1 MLITQQQLEPLIP
14 AVIKWAESESSN
26 ALKLGVP
33 LNEIET
39 DFARK
44 IGIQFPEK
52 VRLLKLAVMP
62 KPSHPELL
70 KIAAEK
76 GLDWSQLQG
85 LTLGYAIFIQ
95 ENFWRNTRLVV
106 HELAHTFQYE
116 RHGGLS
122 LLRQFVLE
130 YFIDG
135 YLNSSLER
143 EAVSVEEKFFGP
155 R

>member
-1 MLITQQQLEPLIP
+1 MQITQQQLASLIP
-14 AVIKWAESESSN
+14 VVIEWAENESAKVLS
-26 ALKLGVP
+26 LGVP

-39 DFARK
+39 DYAKK

-52 VRLLKLAVMP
+52 VRLLKTAAIP
-62 KPSHPELL
+62 NPPHPELL

-76 GLDWSQLQG
+76 GLDWAQLG
-85 LTLGYAIFIQ
+85 GMTLGYAIFIQ
-95 ENFWRNTRLVV
+95 DNFWRNTQLVV

-135 YLNSSLER
+135 YHNSSLER
-143 EAVSVEEKFFGP
+143 EAVSTEQKFFGP